1 MALSVQF
8 TPVDGSATIKLVD
21 LLTIGTPKASPTFA
35 ATGDQIWKYDPTEGW
50 IKYWWRTASKNWVK
64 NGSTTITED
73 TVSSGDT
80 LLFRRGNGA
89 TATTLTLSGA
99 IRPFEAKPL
108 YDNITAGTSRFIA
121 YPWPVAF
128 DAKTIPLYQS
138 VGPKASPTFAATG
151 DQIWTYDADRG
162 WQKYWYR
169 TASKAY
175 RLNGATTDAPSIMIP
190 AGEGFMFRRGNG
202 GATETITFTYPAK
215 TAAE

>member
-128 DAKTIPLYQS
+128 DA
-138 VGPKASPTFAATG
+138 
-151 DQIWTYDADRG
+151 
-162 WQKYWYR
+162 
-169 TASKAY
+169 
-175 RLNGATTDAPSIMIP
+175 
-190 AGEGFMFRRGNG
+190 
-202 GATETITFTYPAK
+202 
-215 TAAE
+215 